1 MKSGILPPR
10 RLPVMAHPINL
21 PNLLTVFR
29 ILLVPLLVV
38 LLLTKPRFTHQEF
51 FGLGVFLLAAL
62 TDALDGY
69 LARRRQQVTRLGQ
82 LLDPAADKI
91 LIAAALISLVELN
104 TAAGRPLA
112 PAWMVALMIAREFA
126 VSTVRSIAAV
136 EQRVIPATWS
146 GKLKTATQIIAVALL
161 IIYNELG
168 EFRHLAP
175 ISLWVAMLVTVFSG
189 VEYFVRYAH
198 LVVRGSP
205 PEAR

>member
-1 MKSGILPPR
+1 M
-10 RLPVMAHPINL
+10 VNL

-29 ILLVPLLVV
+29 ILLVPILVV
-38 LLLTKPRFTHQEF
+38 VLLTKPRFAYQEF
-51 FGLGVFLLAAL
+51 VGLGVFLLAAL

-104 TAAGRPLA
+104 TAVGRPLA
-112 PAWMVALMIAREFA
+112 PAWMVVLMIAREFA
-126 VSTVRSIAAV
+126 VSAVRSIAAA
-136 EQRVIPATWS
+136 EQIVIPAIWS
-146 GKLKTATQIIAVALL
+146 GKIKTGTQIVAVALL

-175 ISLWVAMLVTVFSG
+175 ISLWVAMVVTVVSG
-189 VEYFVRYAH
+189 VEYFVRYAR
-198 LVVRGSP
+198 LVVGGRP
-205 PEAR
+205 PLAGR

>member
-1 MKSGILPPR
+1 M
-10 RLPVMAHPINL
+10 VNL

-29 ILLVPLLVV
+29 ILLVPILVV
-38 LLLTKPRFTHQEF
+38 VLLTKPRFAYQEF
-51 FGLGVFLLAAL
+51 VGLGVFLLAAL

-104 TAAGRPLA
+104 TAIGRPLA
-112 PAWMVALMIAREFA
+112 PAWMVVLMIAREFA
-126 VSTVRSIAAV
+126 VSAVRSVAAA
-136 EQRVIPATWS
+136 EQLVIPAIWS
-146 GKLKTATQIIAVALL
+146 GKLKTGTQIVAVALL

-175 ISLWVAMLVTVFSG
+175 ISLWVAMVVTVVSG
-189 VEYFVRYAH
+189 VEYFVRFGRQ
-198 LVVRGSP
+198 VVRGAP
-205 PEAR
+205 RAVDR